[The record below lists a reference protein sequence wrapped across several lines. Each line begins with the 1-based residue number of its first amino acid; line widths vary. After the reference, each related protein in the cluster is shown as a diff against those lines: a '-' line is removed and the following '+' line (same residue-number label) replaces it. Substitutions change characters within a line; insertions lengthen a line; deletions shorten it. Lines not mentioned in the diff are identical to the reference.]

1 MEQEQL
7 KQIDDRIQDL
17 VEETVEKPVRREKK
31 EKPQLK
37 PSIYSLR
44 LDEMKEWLTANGEK
58 AFRAGQ
64 IYEWLYENLNGKN
77 EQHGDNGRAI
87 GKSQSHIGELEQQ
100 LNDPNMNRKDKEKIR
115 NKIDRIRKT
124 AQKKKKGE
132 NHSNGN
138 KR

>member
-1 MEQEQL
+1 M
-7 KQIDDRIQDL
+7 KFGACSNIG
-17 VEETVEKPVRREKK
+17 KVRK
-31 EKPQLK
+31 
-37 PSIYSLR
+37 
-44 LDEMKEWLTANGEK
+44 D
-58 AFRAGQ
+58 
-64 IYEWLYENLNGKN
+64 N
-77 EQHGDNGRAI
+77 EDSYYTPGDNGRAI